1 MGIHLLQWQDKEVVL
16 LIWLHEGVGEEER
29 FRTEV
34 SYQGY
39 GRDLGG
45 ERMTKEEFK
54 EKILNLYIELIEKHK
69 GDKQALYEID
79 MVFDKPLEELNK

>member
-1 MGIHLLQWQDKEVVL
+1 MVL

-69 GDKQALYEID
+69 DDKQALYEID